1 MSGIGSFSQEAYEQ
15 LRAAYASELLRADDQ
30 ENAGVT
36 IGKDS
41 MGVETA
47 AINSMWLDKTG
58 LWKYP
63 DGKGEYQD
71 VEQKQQDLLAVLR
84 NDAGEV
90 VIPSG
95 IDDEEEL
102 DALIDEVLE
111 EIDEDETDDDEFDN
125 LTDDEFDQ
133 LIDQILTEIDED
145 ETDDDEFDNLT
156 DDEFDQLIDQ
166 ILTEIEEED
175 EEDTDE
181 TAIEEPSAEDISAR
195 IQELKAELQAL
206 TEGQEDEDEDEEE
219 EDIEEPEETEGEEEE
234 TESD

>member
-84 NDAGEV
+84 NDDGEV

-95 IDDEEEL
+95 IDDEAELDSMSDEEL
-102 DALIDEVLE
+102 DALVDEVLE
-111 EIDEDETDDDEFDN
+111 EIDEDEDDSDEFDN
-125 LTDDEFDQ
+125 LTDE
-133 LIDQILTEIDED
+133 
-145 ETDDDEFDNLT
+145 
-156 DDEFDQLIDQ
+156 EFDQLIDQ

-175 EEDTDE
+175 EEDSDE
-181 TAIEEPSAEDISAR
+181 IAIEEPSAEDISAR
-195 IQELKAELQAL
+195 IQELKAELRAL
-206 TEGQEDEDEDEEE
+206 TEGQEEEDEEE
-219 EDIEEPEETEGEEEE
+219 EETEEPEETEGEEEE
-234 TESD
+234 TESDQPEDNDEEDLSNDEPD

>member
-84 NDAGEV
+84 NDDGEV

-102 DALIDEVLE
+102 DALVDEVLE

-125 LTDDEFDQ
+125 LTDDEFDR
-133 LIDQILTEIDED
+133 
-145 ETDDDEFDNLT
+145 
-156 DDEFDQLIDQ
+156 LIDQ

-206 TEGQEDEDEDEEE
+206 TEGQEQEDEEE
-219 EDIEEPEETEGEEEE
+219 EETEEPEETEGEEEE
-234 TESD
+234 TESDQPEDNDEEDPSNDESD

>member
-84 NDAGEV
+84 NDDGEV

-95 IDDEEEL
+95 IDDEAELDSMSDEEL
-102 DALIDEVLE
+102 DALVDEVLE
-111 EIDEDETDDDEFDN
+111 EIEEDEDDSDEFDN
-125 LTDDEFDQ
+125 LTDE
-133 LIDQILTEIDED
+133 
-145 ETDDDEFDNLT
+145 
-156 DDEFDQLIDQ
+156 EFDQLIDQ

-175 EEDTDE
+175 EEETDE

-206 TEGQEDEDEDEEE
+206 TEGQEEEDEEE
-219 EDIEEPEETEGEEEE
+219 EDIEDRK
-234 TESD
+234 SVV

>member
-84 NDAGEV
+84 NDDGEV

-95 IDDEEEL
+95 IDDEVDLNSMSDEEL
-102 DALIDEVLE
+102 DALVDEVLE
-111 EIDEDETDDDEFDN
+111 EIEEDEDEDGDDNEFDN

-133 LIDQILTEIDED
+133 LIE
-145 ETDDDEFDNLT
+145 
-156 DDEFDQLIDQ
+156 Q

-206 TEGQEDEDEDEEE
+206 TEGQEEEDEEE
-219 EDIEEPEETEGEEEE
+219 EDIEEPEETKGEEEE
-234 TESD
+234 TESETDDTDSEDTLENEPSEDVS

>member
-71 VEQKQQDLLAVLR
+71 VEQKQQDLLAILR
-84 NDAGEV
+84 NDDGEV

-95 IDDEEEL
+95 IDDEAEL
-102 DALIDEVLE
+102 DEVLE
-111 EIDEDETDDDEFDN
+111 EIDEDEDDSDEFDN
-125 LTDDEFDQ
+125 LTDE
-133 LIDQILTEIDED
+133 
-145 ETDDDEFDNLT
+145 
-156 DDEFDQLIDQ
+156 EFDQLIDQ

-175 EEDTDE
+175 EEETDE

-206 TEGQEDEDEDEEE
+206 TEGQDEEE
-219 EDIEEPEETEGEEEE
+219 EDIDEPEETEGEEEE
-234 TESD
+234 TESDQPEDNDEEDPSNDESD

>member
-84 NDAGEV
+84 NDDGEV

-95 IDDEEEL
+95 IDDEAELDSMSDEEL
-102 DALIDEVLE
+102 DALVDEVLE
-111 EIDEDETDDDEFDN
+111 EIEEDEADDDEFDN
-125 LTDDEFDQ
+125 LS
-133 LIDQILTEIDED
+133 
-145 ETDDDEFDNLT
+145 

-175 EEDTDE
+175 EEDSDE
-181 TAIEEPSAEDISAR
+181 IAIEEPSAEDISAR
-195 IQELKAELQAL
+195 IQELKAELRAL
-206 TEGQEDEDEDEEE
+206 TEGQEEEDEEE
-219 EDIEEPEETEGEEEE
+219 EETEEPEETEGEEEE
-234 TESD
+234 TESDQPEDNDEEDLSNDEPD

>member
-15 LRAAYASELLRADDQ
+15 LRAAYASELLRAYDQ

-84 NDAGEV
+84 NDDGEV

-95 IDDEEEL
+95 IDDEAELDSMSDEEL
-102 DALIDEVLE
+102 DALVDEVLE
-111 EIDEDETDDDEFDN
+111 EIEEDEADDDEFDN
-125 LTDDEFDQ
+125 LS
-133 LIDQILTEIDED
+133 
-145 ETDDDEFDNLT
+145 

-175 EEDTDE
+175 EEDSDE
-181 TAIEEPSAEDISAR
+181 IAIEEPSAEDISAR

-206 TEGQEDEDEDEEE
+206 TEGQEEEDEEE
-219 EDIEEPEETEGEEEE
+219 EETEEPEETEGEEEE
-234 TESD
+234 TESDQPEDNDEEDLSNDEPD

>member
-84 NDAGEV
+84 NDDGEV

-95 IDDEEEL
+95 IDDEAELDSMSDEEL
-102 DALIDEVLE
+102 DALVDEVLE
-111 EIDEDETDDDEFDN
+111 EIDEDEDDSDEFDN
-125 LTDDEFDQ
+125 LTDE
-133 LIDQILTEIDED
+133 
-145 ETDDDEFDNLT
+145 
-156 DDEFDQLIDQ
+156 EFDQLIDQ

-175 EEDTDE
+175 DE

-195 IQELKAELQAL
+195 IQELKAELRAL
-206 TEGQEDEDEDEEE
+206 TEGQEEEDEEE
-219 EDIEEPEETEGEEEE
+219 EETEEPEETEGEEEE
-234 TESD
+234 TESDQPEDNDEEDLSNDEPD

>member
-36 IGKDS
+36 VGKDS

-84 NDAGEV
+84 NDDGEV

-95 IDDEEEL
+95 IDDEAELDSMSDEEL
-102 DALIDEVLE
+102 DALVDEVLE
-111 EIDEDETDDDEFDN
+111 EIEEDEADDDEFDN
-125 LTDDEFDQ
+125 LS
-133 LIDQILTEIDED
+133 
-145 ETDDDEFDNLT
+145 

-175 EEDTDE
+175 EEDSDE
-181 TAIEEPSAEDISAR
+181 IAIEEPSAEDISAR

-206 TEGQEDEDEDEEE
+206 TEGQEEEDEEE
-219 EDIEEPEETEGEEEE
+219 EETEEPEETEGEEEE
-234 TESD
+234 TESDQPEDNDEEDLSNDEPD

>member
-84 NDAGEV
+84 NDDGEV

-102 DALIDEVLE
+102 DALVEEALE
-111 EIDEDETDDDEFDN
+111 EEDDNNEFDN

-133 LIDQILTEIDED
+133 LIE
-145 ETDDDEFDNLT
+145 
-156 DDEFDQLIDQ
+156 Q

-175 EEDTDE
+175 EEETDE

-206 TEGQEDEDEDEEE
+206 TESQEEE

-234 TESD
+234 TESEIDDTDSEDTLENEPSEDVS

>member
-84 NDAGEV
+84 NDDGEV

-95 IDDEEEL
+95 IDDEAELDSMSDEEL
-102 DALIDEVLE
+102 DALVDEVLE
-111 EIDEDETDDDEFDN
+111 EIDEDEDDSDEFDN
-125 LTDDEFDQ
+125 LTDE
-133 LIDQILTEIDED
+133 
-145 ETDDDEFDNLT
+145 
-156 DDEFDQLIDQ
+156 EFDQLIDQ

-175 EEDTDE
+175 DE

-195 IQELKAELQAL
+195 IQELKAELRAL
-206 TEGQEDEDEDEEE
+206 TEGQEEEDEEE
-219 EDIEEPEETEGEEEE
+219 EETEDIDEPEETEGEEEE
-234 TESD
+234 TESDQPEDNDEEDLSNDEPD

>member
-84 NDAGEV
+84 NDDGEV

-95 IDDEEEL
+95 IDDEAELDSMSDEEL
-102 DALIDEVLE
+102 DALVDEVLE
-111 EIDEDETDDDEFDN
+111 EIEEDEADDDEFDN
-125 LTDDEFDQ
+125 LS
-133 LIDQILTEIDED
+133 
-145 ETDDDEFDNLT
+145 

-175 EEDTDE
+175 EEDSDE
-181 TAIEEPSAEDISAR
+181 IAIEEPSAEDISAR

-206 TEGQEDEDEDEEE
+206 TEGQEEEDEEE
-219 EDIEEPEETEGEEEE
+219 EETEEPEETEGEEEE
-234 TESD
+234 TESDQPEDNDEEDLSNDEPD

>member
-47 AINSMWLDKTG
+47 AFNSMWLDKTG

-63 DGKGEYQD
+63 DGKGEDQD

-84 NDAGEV
+84 NDDGEV

-102 DALIDEVLE
+102 DALVDEVLE
-111 EIDEDETDDDEFDN
+111 EIDEN
-125 LTDDEFDQ
+125 
-133 LIDQILTEIDED
+133 

-206 TEGQEDEDEDEEE
+206 TEGQEQEDEEDE
-219 EDIEEPEETEGEEEE
+219 ETEEPEETEGEEEE
-234 TESD
+234 TESDQPEDNDEEDPL

>member
-84 NDAGEV
+84 NDDGEV

-95 IDDEEEL
+95 IDDEAELDSMSDEEL
-102 DALIDEVLE
+102 DALVDEVLE
-111 EIDEDETDDDEFDN
+111 EIDEDEDDSNEFDN
-125 LTDDEFDQ
+125 LTDE
-133 LIDQILTEIDED
+133 
-145 ETDDDEFDNLT
+145 
-156 DDEFDQLIDQ
+156 EFDQLIDQ

-175 EEDTDE
+175 EEDSDE
-181 TAIEEPSAEDISAR
+181 IAIEEPSAEDISAR
-195 IQELKAELQAL
+195 IQELKAELRAL
-206 TEGQEDEDEDEEE
+206 TEGQEEEDEEE
-219 EDIEEPEETEGEEEE
+219 EETEEPEETEGEEEE
-234 TESD
+234 TESDQPEDNDEEDLSNDEPD